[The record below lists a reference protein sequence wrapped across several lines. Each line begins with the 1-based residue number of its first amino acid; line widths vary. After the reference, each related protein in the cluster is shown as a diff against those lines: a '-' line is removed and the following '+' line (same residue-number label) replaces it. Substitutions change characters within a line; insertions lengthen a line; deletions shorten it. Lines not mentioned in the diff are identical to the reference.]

1 MLWVLRDLQRIGRRE
16 KEFHEGAFITFVTFW
31 EYALDDG
38 ERMFFHIPVSP
49 PLISS
54 LLFVF
59 FLQKEIEYGS
69 KIR

>member
-1 MLWVLRDLQRIGRRE
+1 MGSEGFATNRKKRKGVY
-16 KEFHEGAFITFVTFW
+16 EGAFITFVTFW

-38 ERMFFHIPVSP
+38 ERMFFHIPVLP